1 MSLHSLSYEL
11 CCPLDAFKALDIFII
26 LEHQNYTQYTKWHH
40 INAKSS
46 RRIFCLADPAVFNV
60 SQDIT
65 CPLGARARCWLM
77 LGCCHSAPWHS
88 FLLPSSYSSP
98 SLYLCSLLLHPRCR
112 TWCIPLFNFMMLMIV
127 EWCSVSKSY
136 FKASHPSRDSRA
148 PPSLAYCWG
157 WISLLHPT
165 LKVWNSAGPRIE
177 PWRTPLVT
185 ATSQVQPHLL
195 NPLSNIVVPVH
206 HPAKNELV
214 YLTDGHCSFRRMSW
228 RMVSKALLK
237 SKNTTLSQTEISYAT
252 PHS

>member
-112 TWCIPLFNFMMLMIV
+112 TWCIPLFNFMMMMIV

-185 ATSQVQPHLL
+185 VHQPDAASFTKPFEQYCWASSSPSKKWTCLPHRWTL
-195 NPLSNIVVPVH
+195 
-206 HPAKNELV
+206 
-214 YLTDGHCSFRRMSW
+214 FRRMSW

>member
-1 MSLHSLSYEL
+1 MLNLAEESFVWLTLL
-11 CCPLDAFKALDIFII
+11 CLMYPKIQPALWVPGHAAGLCWAAVTQHPDIP
-26 LEHQNYTQYTKWHH
+26 
-40 INAKSS
+40 
-46 RRIFCLADPAVFNV
+46 FC
-60 SQDIT
+60 
-65 CPLGARARCWLM
+65 C
-77 LGCCHSAPWHS
+77 
-88 FLLPSSYSSP
+88 YP

-185 ATSQVQPHLL
+185 VHQPGAASFTKPFEQYCCASSSPSKKWTCLPHRWTL
-195 NPLSNIVVPVH
+195 
-206 HPAKNELV
+206 
-214 YLTDGHCSFRRMSW
+214 FRRMSW